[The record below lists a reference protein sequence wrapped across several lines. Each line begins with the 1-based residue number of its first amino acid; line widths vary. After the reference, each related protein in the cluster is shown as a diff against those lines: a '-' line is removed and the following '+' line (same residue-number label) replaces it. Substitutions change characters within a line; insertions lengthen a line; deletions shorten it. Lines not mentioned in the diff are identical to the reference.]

1 MYVYIYIYLFL
12 FGWGGVY
19 RGNGKEN
26 GNYNILME
34 VIPSFGQQKGGLT
47 MRTQE
52 GISLPMQIVALTHE

>member
-1 MYVYIYIYLFL
+1 MYIYIYI
-12 FGWGGVY
+12 GVY

-26 GNYNILME
+26 GNYYILMG